1 MWENRICVRIDERYR
16 NIINPQIES
25 LKALSKDV
33 EQSLREVE
41 LLKITNEEPE
51 DEITT
56 WNAEVD
62 HEEKLSMAQDEYK
75 QKKES
80 IAREEQFKFEIKL
93 HETKLQ
99 LQSEQN
105 TKVSDKQTIGAGKE
119 VAVKLPNLVITKFDG
134 SFTDWNRFWGQFSE
148 SIEKSGIAN
157 VVKFSYLKERLGD
170 KVRRDVESLPFT
182 SKGYNRAKAILCEK
196 YGKESEIVKAY
207 SKNILDLPLITSNNP
222 KRISEFS
229 EKLTYCVQSLQTMK
243 KLDGVNGLTS
253 LTLDKLPAIRG
264 DLVRSDKKW
273 ESWDLEKLAEAL
285 RLWVRRNPVDTS
297 HRDRDEEQ
305 EKKRREMKLFHS
317 RLGRRCVYCD
327 SSDHKANDCQKV
339 TTVADRKQILAKKH
353 LCFNCALGSHQAAKF
368 QSKNSCQK
376 CGKRHHISICDKST
390 TAEERKIALTA
401 NEVGEGVFPVVLVKV
416 DGITTRALI
425 DSVSSSSYVSA
436 KVADMM
442 NKKPSERTTRQVEM
456 LMGTHTTQLELY
468 DAELSSIDGEFKMD
482 AKLTKV
488 NKSQLLTIPN
498 PQYQRMAATYSHLQ
512 PVDIADNDTKDQLPI
527 HIILSVGDY
536 AKIKILCQDQYII
549 NIINI
554 LIDLFYSL
562 S

>member
-1 MWENRICVRIDERYR
+1 MATKPDEKIAVLDVKLKQLLITCGRTVSVLESTKDIAINR
-16 NIINPQIES
+16 QIES

-33 EQSLREVE
+33 EQSRREVE
-41 LLKITNEEPE
+41 LLKITNDEPE

-56 WNAEVD
+56 WNAEV
-62 HEEKLSMAQDEYK
+62 EEKLSMAGDDIKRLEKWQDEYK

-105 TKVSDKQTIGAGKE
+105 TNVSDKQTIGARKE
-119 VAVKLPNLVITKFDG
+119 VALKLPKLVITKFDG
-134 SFTDWNRFWGQFSE
+134 SFADWNRFGGQFSE

-157 VVKFSYLKERLGD
+157 VVKFSYLKELLGD
-170 KVRRDVESLPFT
+170 KVRRDVESFPFT
-182 SKGYNRAKAILCEK
+182 SEGYNRAKAILCEK

-243 KLDGVNGLTS
+243 KLDGLNGLTS

-264 DLVRSDKKW
+264 DLVRSDKEW
-273 ESWDLEKLAEAL
+273 ESWDLDKLSEAL

-317 RLGRRCVYCD
+317 RLGRGCVYCD

-339 TTVADRKQILAKKH
+339 TTVADRKQILANKH
-353 LCFNCALGSHQAAKF
+353 LCFNCALGSHQAAKC

-376 CGKRHHISICDKST
+376 CGKRHHTSICDKSS
-390 TAEERKIALTA
+390 TAEESKIALTA
-401 NEVGEGVFPVVLVKV
+401 NEVGEGVFPV
-416 DGITTRALI
+416 
-425 DSVSSSSYVSA
+425 
-436 KVADMM
+436 
-442 NKKPSERTTRQVEM
+442 
-456 LMGTHTTQLELY
+456 
-468 DAELSSIDGEFKMD
+468 
-482 AKLTKV
+482 
-488 NKSQLLTIPN
+488 
-498 PQYQRMAATYSHLQ
+498 
-512 PVDIADNDTKDQLPI
+512 
-527 HIILSVGDY
+527 
-536 AKIKILCQDQYII
+536 
-549 NIINI
+549 
-554 LIDLFYSL
+554 
-562 S
+562 